1 MGASVIAIAG
11 AENAERDRSAA
22 KSSPM
27 MIEPNFM
34 MVLQISR
41 YGPDVVLERPIA
53 LARLP

>member
-11 AENAERDRSAA
+11 AADAESDSSAA
-22 KSSPM
+22 KSRPM
-27 MIEPNFM
+27 MIAPNFM

-41 YGPDVVLERPIA
+41 YDRDVVLERPIA

>member
-22 KSSPM
+22 KSRPM

>member
-1 MGASVIAIAG
+1 MGASVIAIVG

-22 KSSPM
+22 KSRPM
-27 MIEPNFM
+27 MIEPSFM

-41 YGPDVVLERPIA
+41 YGSDLVLERPIA